1 MNPFPNIDFPFAAPI
16 PHQFAMKV
24 YVDTWIYVT
33 EKFVNM
39 GFIEVYRGIL
49 RYETG
54 IYPTIPNF
62 IYFKTP
68 LFSRFFTFDCVFC
81 TISIPFELSLW

>member
-1 MNPFPNIDFPFAAPI
+1 MPKSEQLILAVIYVVMNPFPFVTYPKTSAPI

-33 EKFVNM
+33 EKYANM
-39 GFIEVYRGIL
+39 GFIELYKGIL

-54 IYPTIPNF
+54 I
-62 IYFKTP
+62 
-68 LFSRFFTFDCVFC
+68 
-81 TISIPFELSLW
+81 

>member
-1 MNPFPNIDFPFAAPI
+1 MNPLPNIDFPYAAPI

-33 EKFVNM
+33 EKFENM

-49 RYETG
+49 KYEK
-54 IYPTIPNF
+54 F
-62 IYFKTP
+62 
-68 LFSRFFTFDCVFC
+68 V
-81 TISIPFELSLW
+81 

>member
-1 MNPFPNIDFPFAAPI
+1 MRESFPGLPYSMFDNGEKHLDDYFVVMSLGLLNSRLEWTAPI

-33 EKFVNM
+33 EKYANM
-39 GFIEVYRGIL
+39 GFIELYKGIL

-54 IYPTIPNF
+54 I
-62 IYFKTP
+62 
-68 LFSRFFTFDCVFC
+68 
-81 TISIPFELSLW
+81 

>member
-1 MNPFPNIDFPFAAPI
+1 MNAVDIVFNSPLKIICRDELVSQNIVFPFAAPI

-39 GFIEVYRGIL
+39 GFIEVYKGIL
-49 RYETG
+49 RYEIG
-54 IYPTIPNF
+54 I
-62 IYFKTP
+62 
-68 LFSRFFTFDCVFC
+68 
-81 TISIPFELSLW
+81 